1 MAGSDDWQKK
11 YKGLAKELEQAEE
24 YTSRLLEQFKMILV
38 QLGLALKGQDA
49 TLDKVLQNL
58 VRSVDSIEVRQLR
71 AYAREIEDRVVS
83 LEQSS
88 NEMDVFFAQSDSPD
102 LIEQNTDL
110 ADSRS
115 FEVVAISSRLLEV
128 LQLLRIPK
136 EHNPRVHTLIS
147 KLESNLDLTDLPP
160 ILDELIKLMRLAGMN
175 LGEDFEDYLLNLN
188 KQLLYVQNFLTE
200 NQQEELKATQRHSD
214 LDRAVRRDVSD
225 INHAVKQS
233 TDLAQL
239 KQSVSLQL
247 TSIIKS
253 MDEHKKAEEM
263 REQCLKQRY
272 DELLGKVSQMEQEA
286 EQVKHRIEEEQ
297 LKARTDPLTGLPNRY
312 AYDRHILN
320 ELERWERY
328 KVVFSLCV
336 ADLDFFKQVN
346 DEYGHLAGDK
356 VLRLMARI
364 LEKNLRKIDIVT
376 RFGGEEFVIIMP
388 STDGASA
395 TQAVEKVRKVI
406 EESPFNFQGKPVR
419 ITMSFGVTE
428 VKTGDTPDE
437 IFSRADRMLYHAKES
452 GRNKALLG

>member
-11 YKGLAKELEQAEE
+11 YKVLTKELEQAEE
-24 YTSRLLEQFKMILV
+24 YTSRLLEQFKIILM
-38 QLGLALKGQDA
+38 QLGLVLKGQDA

-58 VRSVDSIEVRQLR
+58 VRSIDSIEVRQLR

-83 LEQSS
+83 LEQSPC
-88 NEMDVFFAQSDSPD
+88 EMNDFFVQADVPD
-102 LIEQNTDL
+102 LMGHHEDL
-110 ADSRS
+110 AESCP
-115 FEVVAISSRLLEV
+115 FELAAISSRLLEV
-128 LQLLRIPK
+128 LQLLRVPK
-136 EHNPRVHTLIS
+136 EHNPLVHKLIA
-147 KLESNLDLTDLPP
+147 KLELNFNFIDLPFV
-160 ILDELIKLMRLAGMN
+160 LEELVTLMRLSGLN

-214 LDRAVRRDVSD
+214 LDLAVRRDVSD
-225 INHAVKQS
+225 IDLTVKQS

-247 TSIIKS
+247 ASIIKS

-263 REQCLKQRY
+263 REQSLKQRY
-272 DELLGKVSQMEQEA
+272 EVLLGKVSQMEQEA

-312 AYDRHILN
+312 AYDRHILD

-328 KVVFSLCV
+328 NELFSLCV

-364 LEKNLRKIDIVT
+364 LEKNLRKVDIVT

-388 STDGASA
+388 STDGVSA

-406 EESPFNFQGKPVR
+406 EKSPFNFQGKPVR

-428 VKTGDTPDE
+428 VKKGDTPDE